1 MNRIEKKFEIREFWE
16 AIVHQKETE
25 IRKYFNKTAIIRQPN
40 TNEEFSLEEF
50 IEANCKYPGK
60 WDGEI
65 ERIEKIEDL
74 IITITR
80 VFNIENTISFRVI
93 SFINIKDNK
102 IISMDEYW
110 SKDGE
115 APKWRLDMKLGKKI
129 K

>member
-1 MNRIEKKFEIREFWE
+1 M
-16 AIVHQKETE
+16 
-25 IRKYFNKTAIIRQPN
+25 
-40 TNEEFSLEEF
+40 
-50 IEANCKYPGK
+50 
-60 WDGEI
+60 
-65 ERIEKIEDL
+65 

>member
-1 MNRIEKKFEIREFWE
+1 MNRIEKNFEIREFWE

-25 IRKYFNKTAIIRQPN
+25 IRKYFNKIAIIRWPN

-80 VFNIENTISFRVI
+80 VFNIENTISFHVT

-115 APKWRLDMKLGKKI
+115 APKWRLDMKLGEKI